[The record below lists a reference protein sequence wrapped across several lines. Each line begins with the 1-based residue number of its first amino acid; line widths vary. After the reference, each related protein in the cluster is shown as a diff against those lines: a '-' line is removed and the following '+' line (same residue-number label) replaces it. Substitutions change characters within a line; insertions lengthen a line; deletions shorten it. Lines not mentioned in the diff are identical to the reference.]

1 MKNTWESVLKEK
13 GIEIKEYCI
22 NNDNPSAFPLSM
34 FAILEITGN
43 DRYAFLQNQ
52 FTNDLDNNKF
62 TSQLSAWCNPK
73 GKVIANFVII
83 NTKSSYLL
91 IFKKDLKDYVF
102 KKLNMYILRSKVTI
116 NDISN
121 LYLLLGLSNLNKLEL
136 NNSSILLEDGDVKFI
151 NKQYITRLPD
161 FSGRYLIAGNTKS
174 FKNTIEELKEKIEFV
189 NDTTWELLDILS
201 KIPWITFENKERY
214 LPQMINLDKL
224 KAVSFKKG
232 CFTGQEV
239 IARIHYRGRVK
250 RCLELIKSKYE
261 MHAGCH
267 LYLKNTGKKVGEI
280 LNSSYKIDDAF
291 FGLAVIESDKLD
303 NELFVDRLE
312 KEKINIIP

>member
-13 GIEIKEYCI
+13 NIKIKEYCI
-22 NNDNPSAFPLSM
+22 NNNPSAFPLSI

-43 DRYAFLQNQ
+43 DRYEFLQNQ
-52 FTNDLDNNKF
+52 FTNDLNNNKL

-73 GKVIANFVII
+73 GKVIANFIII

-102 KKLNMYILRSKVTI
+102 KKLNIYILRSEVTI

-121 LYLLLGLSNLNKLEL
+121 LYLLLGLSNLNKLDL
-136 NNSSILLEDGDVKFI
+136 NNSSILLEDGGVEFI

-161 FSGRYLIAGNTKS
+161 SSGRYLIAGNIES
-174 FKNTIEELKEKIEFV
+174 FTNTVEELKEKIEFV
-189 NDTTWELLDILS
+189 NDAAWELLDILS

-239 IARIHYRGRVK
+239 IARIHYRGRIK

-261 MHAGCH
+261 MHAGCY
-267 LYLKNTGKKVGEI
+267 LYLKNTGKKVGGHI
-280 LNSSYKIDDAF
+280 FNSARGID
-291 FGLAVIESDKLD
+291 IDKKSLS
-303 NELFVDRLE
+303 LFS
-312 KEKINIIP
+312 